1 MILFAVELSSLLQ
14 NCIHVQTFIHAHGQS
29 SYQPVMQIT
38 RGTDGIYGGSEEGCA
53 TGGGLISLKNPSYF
67 SKTIFSKSF

>member
-1 MILFAVELSSLLQ
+1 MILFAVELSWLLQ
-14 NCIHVQTFIHAHGQS
+14 NCIHVQTFICAHWQS

-53 TGGGLISLKNPSYF
+53 TGGGLISLKNSILLQQDYF
-67 SKTIFSKSF
+67 